1 MAINDAGQLVPVCVA
16 STRQRND
23 GATSLEE
30 PAPASSD
37 ASSISSRV
45 ESTVASD
52 EKPTSGDTD
61 SNWFKGAEWSPDGTT
76 LLTDSADHS
85 IRTWILPPDLLE
97 KQSVHQLSPYSTLP
111 SAEPTYAMAIYPF
124 FNLQDPSTTLF
135 LSSVRDHPIRLSSAL
150 APTPMGSYS
159 LVNPMTEA
167 FISPHS
173 MIYPSTLGG
182 THFLTG
188 SDSLICLFDVSRPG
202 TQGPVSSMPTIPSK
216 RKQIVGGG
224 VGMKGIVSALAVSPS
239 GDGILAAGT
248 FTRHVGLYNSNGS
261 GESLGTFSIAKT
273 EANRDIGGRG
283 ITQLVWSP
291 CGRYLYVAER
301 KSDGVLVYDVRVTGQ
316 MLGHLRGRKALTNQR
331 MRIDVVPS
339 GPDGSHEVWAGGTD
353 GFMRVWRSPEYSA
366 GGQDPDAE
374 FKVHDG
380 ECPLGWLECAMLTQ
394 KDAVTSAI
402 FHPLANVV
410 ATSSGQRH
418 YYFEDNSDESD
429 ADVARES
436 RDIDNSLKVWSMPFS
451 HSEAEADTDS
461 ANPC

>member
-1 MAINDAGQLVPVCVA
+1 MAVEGVSQHLPVCVA
-16 STRQRND
+16 STRQRGD
-23 GATSLEE
+23 GAITPHE
-30 PAPASSD
+30 PAPASSST
-37 ASSISSRV
+37 SSHSESELAFDEISPGDG
-45 ESTVASD
+45 SD
-52 EKPTSGDTD
+52 Q
-61 SNWFKGAEWSPDGTT
+61 NWFKGAEWSPDGTT

-97 KQSVHQLSPYSTLP
+97 SQSVHQLSPYSTLP
-111 SAEPTYAMAIYPF
+111 SAEPTYATAIYPF

-150 APTPMGSYS
+150 APTSMGSYS

-173 MIYPSTLGG
+173 MIYPSTMGG

-202 TQGPVSSMPTIPSK
+202 TQGPISSMPTIPSK

-224 VGMKGIVSALAVSPS
+224 IGMKGIVSALAVSPT

-273 EANRDIGGRG
+273 EANSDIGGRG

-331 MRIDVVPS
+331 MKIDVVSS

-353 GFMRVWRSPEYSA
+353 GLMRVWKSPEYSA

-374 FKVHDG
+374 FKVHD
-380 ECPLGWLECAMLTQ
+380 
-394 KDAVTSAI
+394 DAVTSAI
-402 FHPLANVV
+402 FHPTANVV
-410 ATSSGQRH
+410 ATASGQRH
-418 YYFEDNSDESD
+418 YDLDDSSDESD
-429 ADVARES
+429 VDVSTKARC
-436 RDIDNSLKVWSMPFS
+436 IDNSLKVWSMPLLLP
-451 HSEAEADTDS
+451 EAGPDS
-461 ANPC
+461 DPANPC